1 MHTSSN
7 LLALAALTSL
17 TTAHF
22 NLNFPAAR
30 GFDEDKLGTFPC
42 GGQDTVS
49 STRTPYPLT
58 GGQIALSMG
67 HIDANVEV
75 LIAIGNDPGSAFNT
89 ILRPTFKEQGLGAFC
104 MTGIEIPSS
113 LNVTE
118 GMNATIQVVTNGD
131 PDGGLYN
138 CADVT
143 FSASASAAGT
153 DVCKNATA
161 VTTSAATVTGNPNV
175 TSSGTESSSNS
186 TSGKSAASAGG
197 VGNAWIGGLI
207 VAGAAAW
214 AVVL

>member
-1 MHTSSN
+1 
-7 LLALAALTSL
+7 
-17 TTAHF
+17 
-22 NLNFPAAR
+22 
-30 GFDEDKLGTFPC
+30 
-42 GGQDTVS
+42 
-49 STRTPYPLT
+49 
-58 GGQIALSMG
+58 
-67 HIDANVEV
+67 
-75 LIAIGNDPGSAFNT
+75 
-89 ILRPTFKEQGLGAFC
+89 

-113 LNVTE
+113 LGVTE

-175 TSSGTESSSNS
+175 TSSSSESSSSNS
-186 TSGKSAASAGG
+186 TSGKSAAIAGG
-197 VGNAWIGGLI
+197 VGNAWVGGLI